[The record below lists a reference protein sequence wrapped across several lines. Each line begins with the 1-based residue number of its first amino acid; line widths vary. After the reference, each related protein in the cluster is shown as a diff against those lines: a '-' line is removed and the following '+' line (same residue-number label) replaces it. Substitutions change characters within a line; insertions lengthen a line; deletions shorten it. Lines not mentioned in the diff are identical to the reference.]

1 MSKSTINQ
9 PLVHST
15 ATNKATTIGTKFAQ
29 PASEFEI
36 ERATKA
42 LEQQGFKVKTV
53 DSLDRAKHAVEG
65 LIPEGSE
72 VFTGTSR
79 TLEKS
84 GLDKELNESGKYVS
98 ARNNYMQF
106 YGQPDKA
113 VEMRRI
119 GSASDYA
126 VGSVHAVTQDGQ
138 VLVASASGSQL
149 PNYAYGASNVIWVV
163 GSQKIVKD
171 LNEGIQRIEDY
182 TFPLENE
189 RAQKAYGMGSS
200 INRILIYRK
209 DPTNRATII
218 FVKEPVG
225 F

>member
-1 MSKSTINQ
+1 MSNS
-9 PLVHST
+9 
-15 ATNKATTIGTKFAQ
+15 TTITGTKKLSTKFAQ
-29 PASEFEI
+29 AASQAELDK
-36 ERATKA
+36 AVKA
-42 LEQQGFKVKTV
+42 LEQNGFKVKLV
-53 DSLDRAKHAVEG
+53 DSLEEAKQAVEG
-65 LIPEGSE
+65 LIPQKAE
-72 VFTGTSR
+72 VFTATSV
-79 TLEKS
+79 T
-84 GLDKELNESGKYVS
+84 LDKAGLTDELNSDKYTSVRDKFM
-98 ARNNYMQF
+98 AF

-119 GSASDYA
+119 GSGSDYT

-138 VLVASASGSQL
+138 VIIASASGSQL

-171 LNEGIQRIEDY
+171 LNEGLERIEDY
-182 TFPLENE
+182 TFHLEDE
-189 RAQKAYGMGSS
+189 RALQAYGANSS
-200 INRILIYRK
+200 INRLLIYRK